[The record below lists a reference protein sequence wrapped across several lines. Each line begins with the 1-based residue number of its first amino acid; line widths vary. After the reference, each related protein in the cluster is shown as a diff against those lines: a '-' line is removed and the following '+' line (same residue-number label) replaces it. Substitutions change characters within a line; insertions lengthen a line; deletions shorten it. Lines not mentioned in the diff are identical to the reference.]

1 MIIVKSDI
9 SDDNGN
15 SDNRIV
21 SDEMQHKF
29 SPIKSMIIL
38 HHLILY
44 NHILRVLNILLHLPT
59 HFQTPLILF

>member
-9 SDDNGN
+9 SNGN

-21 SDEMQHKF
+21 SDKMQHKF

-38 HHLILY
+38 HLILY

-59 HFQTPLILF
+59 HFQTPLIRF